1 MKPDSSKYNPD
12 PNYLRDLL
20 SRTCDPETGKPYSQR
35 KAARVMGISER
46 VIRYYLV
53 DVNHE
58 SYRSAPY
65 PIQFLLECLAKD
77 NNKTR

>member
-35 KAARVMGISER
+35 KAARTIGVSER
-46 VIRYYLV
+46 MMRQYFTSV
-53 DVNHE
+53 DTKTYVA
-58 SYRSAPY
+58 APY
-65 PIQFLLECLAKD
+65 VVQFALECLGS
-77 NNKTR
+77 